1 MTHRFSLLRGLAIL
15 VAVTAVASVS
25 LSIVRPGWVLS
36 SGPVYDRTE
45 HAVGFDWRRY
55 LPPRSSA
62 NSNWNRV
69 IAQGAFATF
78 EQLRQEIVKNRI
90 NADAA
95 QAFEAIIQN
104 ADRRLR
110 IYGALGRLEGEERVE
125 ALRDLYREMMLAPS
139 SREVLLPRLHAL
151 RAKSLAKARRD
162 ALNAGRSLGW
172 GLVNGTY
179 AALIAYEHTGDK
191 RFLGFAADTLAEA
204 LRFRDTQTGRLD
216 ELRGRVMAGWG
227 GTNINGEA
235 RYHTNITLAGRV
247 SFALVWFGYIVKSD
261 PALAR
266 QFGTAATSFVAG
278 ARESLAD
285 YEKEFHL
292 LENAEEGYYAR
303 VTDGLAEP
311 LNHMAGAANALLLL
325 ARLTGEEKYHR
336 MASQLARYFRRSMWT
351 DERDCLVWRY
361 QPRPDRRRNPER
373 EAIWK
378 AGVTILHPLLAHRM
392 HVVFTGEDLKRIACV
407 FENHVVRRDGRF
419 SMYIDAGFRE
429 LEYRGDRGK
438 AYLWLTPLMLLDQYE
453 PRIRRVIDDVIAS
466 RPDAGGWLAAPYSL
480 IAYAHRLA
488 VPEAPMDLK
497 ESPLACEAVA
507 SVARNERCR

>member
-1 MTHRFSLLRGLAIL
+1 MTHRFGLGLLRGLAIT
-15 VAVTAVASVS
+15 AITVTAVTSVS
-25 LSIVRPGWVLS
+25 LSIVRPGRVLT
-36 SGPVYDRTE
+36 SGPLYD
-45 HAVGFDWRRY
+45 HAKRAVSFDWHRY
-55 LPPRSSA
+55 LPHRSPA
-62 NSNWNRV
+62 NMNWNRV
-69 IAQGAFATF
+69 IARGAFATF

-90 NADAA
+90 NADAG
-95 QAFEAIIQN
+95 QAFETIIQN
-104 ADRRLR
+104 ADRRQR
-110 IYGALGRLEGEERVE
+110 IYGALGRLDGDDRVE
-125 ALRDLYREMMLAPS
+125 ALKDLYREMMLAPS
-139 SREVLLPRLHAL
+139 IPEVLLPRLHAQ
-151 RAKSLAKARRD
+151 RAESLAKARQD

-179 AALIAYEHTGDK
+179 AALIAYEHTGDR
-191 RFLGFAADTLAEA
+191 RFLRFAADTLAEV
-204 LRFRDTQTGRLD
+204 LRFRDTETGRLD
-216 ELRGRVMAGWG
+216 ELRGRVMTGWG

-266 QFGTAATSFVAG
+266 EFAPSATSFVAG

-292 LENAEEGYYAR
+292 LKNGEEGYYAR
-303 VTDGLAEP
+303 VTDGLVEP
-311 LNHMAGAANALLLL
+311 VNHMAGAANALLLL

-361 QPRPDRRRNPER
+361 QPRPDRRRSPER

-378 AGVTILHPLLAHRM
+378 AGVTILHPILAQRM
-392 HVVFTGEDLKRIACV
+392 QVVFTRQDLKRIACV
-407 FENHVVRRDGRF
+407 FENHVVRRDGRI
-419 SMYIDAGFRE
+419 SMYIDAGFTE

-438 AYLWLTPLMLLDQYE
+438 GYLWLAPLMLLDQYE
-453 PRIRRVIDDVIAS
+453 PRIRRVIEDVIAS

-488 VPEAPMDLK
+488 APEAPMDLK
-497 ESPLACEAVA
+497 KIAGMRGCGQRTAK
-507 SVARNERCR
+507 